1 MNYSKPRSQ
10 KPQSIEAFLKPCS
23 FQQSSL
29 RGSLS
34 GLQQSQ
40 PSAFARLCRALKEEE
55 LNVKI

>member
-29 RGSLS
+29 RGSS
-34 GLQQSQ
+34 WGYQYFQ
-40 PSAFARLCRALKEEE
+40 PSTLARLCRALKEEK